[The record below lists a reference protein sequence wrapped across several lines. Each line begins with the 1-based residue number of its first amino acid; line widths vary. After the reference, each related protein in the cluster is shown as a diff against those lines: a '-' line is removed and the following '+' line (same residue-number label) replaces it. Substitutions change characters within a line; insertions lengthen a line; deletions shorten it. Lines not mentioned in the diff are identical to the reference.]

1 MHIVERFIP
10 NYAFLEKPLRAL
22 TTGKGLRSCDKI
34 ERPFTQMVDGKH
46 GFMSSVLLQTHGDRL
61 RPVAYFSTKL
71 DAVAAG
77 LPHCLRAVAAAEL
90 AVLASREFVGY
101 SDLTLMVPHAVSM
114 ILQEQRTSH
123 LSTARWLRYHT
134 ILLDMPN
141 VTVKRCT
148 TLNPA
153 TLLPT
158 EEDGEE
164 HHCCLSV
171 LEQVCTPRPDLLD
184 TPLENCDNVLFV
196 DGSASKDPQTGLNK
210 VGFAVTTEFEVV
222 KSGKLPSNYSA
233 QGAELVA
240 LTEACK
246 LMADKCVT
254 IYTDSLMLL
263 GALAQGALA
272 LCFWGH
278 SRLWRTLEAQKFFEV
293 GWTSDIKRIACV

>member
-1 MHIVERFIP
+1 M
-10 NYAFLEKPLRAL
+10 
-22 TTGKGLRSCDKI
+22 
-34 ERPFTQMVDGKH
+34 
-46 GFMSSVLLQTHGDRL
+46 
-61 RPVAYFSTKL
+61 
-71 DAVAAG
+71 
-77 LPHCLRAVAAAEL
+77 AAAEL

-153 TLLPT
+153 TLLLT
-158 EEDGEE
+158 EEDGRE

-240 LTEACK
+240 LREG
-246 LMADKCVT
+246 VN
-254 IYTDSLMLL
+254 
-263 GALAQGALA
+263 
-272 LCFWGH
+272 
-278 SRLWRTLEAQKFFEV
+278 LWQTNV
-293 GWTSDIKRIACV
+293 

>member
-1 MHIVERFIP
+1 
-10 NYAFLEKPLRAL
+10 
-22 TTGKGLRSCDKI
+22 
-34 ERPFTQMVDGKH
+34 
-46 GFMSSVLLQTHGDRL
+46 MSSVLLQTHGDRL

-114 ILQEQRTSH
+114 ILQEQKTSH
-123 LSTARWLRYHT
+123 LARWLRYHT

-164 HHCCLSV
+164 HHCCLLV
-171 LEQVCTPRPDLLD
+171 LEQTRSRSVNAQRKLTIKVLSPQETQEQTWWQRPRQHRRQKKRL
-184 TPLENCDNVLFV
+184 VL
-196 DGSASKDPQTGLNK
+196 
-210 VGFAVTTEFEVV
+210 
-222 KSGKLPSNYSA
+222 
-233 QGAELVA
+233 
-240 LTEACK
+240 
-246 LMADKCVT
+246 
-254 IYTDSLMLL
+254 
-263 GALAQGALA
+263 
-272 LCFWGH
+272 
-278 SRLWRTLEAQKFFEV
+278 
-293 GWTSDIKRIACV
+293 

>member
-1 MHIVERFIP
+1 MKMQLAQAP
-10 NYAFLEKPLRAL
+10 TL
-22 TTGKGLRSCDKI
+22 GLPAI
-34 ERPFTQMVDGKH
+34 ERPFTQMVDEKH

-114 ILQEQRTSH
+114 ILQEHKTSH

-158 EEDGEE
+158 EEDERNTIAVYQCWNRCV
-164 HHCCLSV
+164 HHV
-171 LEQVCTPRPDLLD
+171 
-184 TPLENCDNVLFV
+184 
-196 DGSASKDPQTGLNK
+196 QT
-210 VGFAVTTEFEVV
+210 
-222 KSGKLPSNYSA
+222 
-233 QGAELVA
+233 
-240 LTEACK
+240 C
-246 LMADKCVT
+246 
-254 IYTDSLMLL
+254 
-263 GALAQGALA
+263 
-272 LCFWGH
+272 
-278 SRLWRTLEAQKFFEV
+278 
-293 GWTSDIKRIACV
+293 WTHL